1 MLATAG
7 GLFPSPSA
15 LVVLVSAFTL
25 GRAALGLAL
34 VGAFSVGLAATL
46 TAVGLLL
53 VYGKGLAAR
62 RETLRR
68 AIRIFP
74 VAGASAI
81 AAIGTALVVQGASA
95 IH

>member
-1 MLATAG
+1 VLATAG

-34 VGAFSVGLAATL
+34 VGAFSLGLAATL
-46 TAVGLLL
+46 TGVGLLL
-53 VYGKGLAAR
+53 VYGKGLATR
-62 RETLRR
+62 KVSLRR
-68 AIRIFP
+68 ALRVFP
-74 VAGASAI
+74 LAGAGAI
-81 AAIGTALVVQGASA
+81 AAVGTVLVVQGAST